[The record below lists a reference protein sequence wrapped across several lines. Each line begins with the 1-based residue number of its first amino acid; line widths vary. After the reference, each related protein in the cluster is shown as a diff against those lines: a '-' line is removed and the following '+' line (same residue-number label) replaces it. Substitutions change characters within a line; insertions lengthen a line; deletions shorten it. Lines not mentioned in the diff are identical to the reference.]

1 MTSGLAAPG
10 VSPRFLGLL
19 AAEGL
24 DGKRV
29 LDVGCGWGRLAL
41 ALAPL
46 AGHVVGLD
54 RDAALIAEA
63 RQRARAA
70 GLARVEFQEA
80 DVETAEYG
88 RWAPDV
94 VTAHLC
100 ASGAIIDRAGRAL
113 PPGGCLGM
121 VSLHV
126 DRWRETGRVSRF
138 AYDEAGME
146 RALRA
151 AGLEPEVLEVEREVE
166 EFGSAEEA
174 LARVA
179 GLQTRW
185 KADGRWSGYRAFL
198 EAGGR
203 TLTRSQLI
211 VTARR
216 G

>member
-24 DGKRV
+24 EGRRV

-41 ALAPL
+41 ALAPA

-54 RDAALIAEA
+54 RDAARIAEA
-63 RQRARAA
+63 RERARAA
-70 GLARVEFQEA
+70 GLAGVEFHEA
-80 DVETAEYG
+80 DVEAEEYTP
-88 RWAPDV
+88 WAPDL

-100 ASGAIIDRAGRAL
+100 ASDAIIDRAGRAL

-151 AGLEPEVLEVEREVE
+151 AGLEPEAIEVEREVQT
-166 EFGSAEEA
+166 FGSAGEA
-174 LARVA
+174 LAAVA
-179 GLQTRW
+179 GLQASW
-185 KADGRWSGYRAFL
+185 KADGRWAGYLAFL

-203 TLTRSQLI
+203 TLTRSQ
-211 VTARR
+211 VVVKARR
-216 G
+216 R